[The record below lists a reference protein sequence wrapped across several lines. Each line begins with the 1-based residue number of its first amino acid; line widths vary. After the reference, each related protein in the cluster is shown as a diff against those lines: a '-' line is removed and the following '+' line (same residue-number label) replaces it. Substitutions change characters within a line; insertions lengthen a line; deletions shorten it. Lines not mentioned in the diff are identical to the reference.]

1 MQSAGVEPTTKHH
14 TFKVKGSNSV
24 SASDNGEKKKTTTT
38 AFHTQ
43 KKVNLT
49 KSQQELF
56 SSSFVTAKHPQLRTL

>member
-1 MQSAGVEPTTKHH
+1 MKTKNTSSYKTLNV
-14 TFKVKGSNSV
+14 TFQTMGK
-24 SASDNGEKKKTTTT
+24 KKKTTPT
-38 AFHTQ
+38 AFHTH

>member
-1 MQSAGVEPTTKHH
+1 MKTKNTSSYKTLNV
-14 TFKVKGSNSV
+14 TFQTMG
-24 SASDNGEKKKTTTT
+24 KKETTTT
-38 AFHTQ
+38 AFHTH